1 LVQYFVGCTKKT
13 ATDRLPFEL
22 LCGSRSASLTR
33 LTALFCGAISSVTV
47 ALATLDGVADRL
59 MGLRVAAV

>member
-1 LVQYFVGCTKKT
+1 
-13 ATDRLPFEL
+13 
-22 LCGSRSASLTR
+22 LTR